1 MGLKELLKYLE
12 YIIKAPI
19 ISYNPLQG
27 GDIND
32 VFLLKTSSYNF
43 VVKINNAKKFPLL
56 FDKEKEGLEAI
67 KASNT
72 IRIPEVIKT
81 GVFNDIAFI
90 ILEYLEQKE
99 VQPGF
104 WEKFGEQ
111 LANMHR
117 ITHPRFGFQNSN
129 YIGSLFQQNNY
140 CDTALSFYLSQR
152 LIPQFELAATKGF
165 QFKHKEQFFKELEHL
180 IPIEAP
186 SLIHGDL
193 WNGNYLVD
201 TNIEPCLIDP
211 SVSFF
216 HREMD
221 IAMMHLFGGFS
232 PILFESYN
240 HYFPLQD
247 DWQKRL
253 DIWQI
258 YYLLVHLNIFGSSY
272 FRGID
277 AIIKKYT

>member
-1 MGLKELLKYLE
+1 MET
-12 YIIKAPI
+12 IINTS
-19 ISYNPLQG
+19 ISSYEPLRG
-27 GDIND
+27 GDISE
-32 VFLLKTSSYNF
+32 VFLLKTSSHNL
-43 VVKINNAKKFPLL
+43 VIKINDVKAFPSL

-72 IRIPEVIKT
+72 IRVPEVIKT
-81 GVFNDIAFI
+81 GAFNNYAFI
-90 ILEYLEQKE
+90 ILEYLEQKKS
-99 VQPGF
+99 QLSF
-104 WEKFGEQ
+104 WEAFGEQ
-111 LANMHR
+111 LARMHR
-117 ITHPRFGFQNSN
+117 TTHSRFGFKSSN

-140 CDTALSFYLSQR
+140 CDTAISFYLSQR
-152 LIPQFELAATKGF
+152 LIPQFELAVTKGF
-165 QFKHKEQFFKELEHL
+165 QFKNKEVFFKELEHL
-180 IPIEAP
+180 IPLESP

-193 WNGNYLVD
+193 WSGNYLIT
-201 TNIEPCLIDP
+201 TNSTPCLIDP

-232 PILFESYN
+232 PMLFESYN

-272 FRGID
+272 YRSVD
-277 AIIKKYT
+277 VIIKKYT